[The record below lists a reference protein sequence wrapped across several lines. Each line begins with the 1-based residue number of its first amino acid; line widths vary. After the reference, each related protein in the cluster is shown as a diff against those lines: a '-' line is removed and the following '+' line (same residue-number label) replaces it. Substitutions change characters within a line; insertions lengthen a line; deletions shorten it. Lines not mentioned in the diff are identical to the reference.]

1 MGRRAAPRP
10 SLPPVLTILALLTAS
25 VARVSP
31 AGSGA
36 VDAQQH
42 ADSPLCAAGGHR
54 FMAGAWADTC
64 ECTDPEMVPQSNG
77 FSCLTEPV
85 CTRLKQPCS
94 KQCARE
100 SPSQSRSAWLTL
112 ADTG

>member
-1 MGRRAAPRP
+1 MGSHAVPRP
-10 SLPPVLTILALLTAS
+10 SLPLLAILTLLVAS
-25 VARVSP
+25 AVCVSQ

-36 VDAQQH
+36 VD
-42 ADSPLCAAGGHR
+42 DPVCAAGGHR

-77 FSCLTEPV
+77 SSCLTEPV

-100 SPSQSRSAWLTL
+100 SSVSSAKSPL
-112 ADTG
+112 AIPA